1 MLKLQRYIYRELY
14 PPLVLGSLLF
24 TAVVSFGLYF
34 VSSQWLGGA
43 PVTLILQY
51 LALQVPYNL
60 TMVFPMA
67 VVLMVVVAYGR
78 LANEREL
85 GAAQTGGVSLGR
97 LAVPAAL
104 LALAVSGVSLYFSES
119 VVPRANVE
127 ARSLYWDGITGA
139 GLSRLNGR
147 TVEIGPGLELH
158 FERYDAATRRINRVR
173 LQQWQGEDGAANPNG
188 RRALIM
194 FADSG
199 TYEGNTITLQNY
211 RFYRLNYDAIDALN
225 DLPQTASEDAFR
237 SAVRGVFPFASSGEG
252 TIEIDTGLSRKQAIA
267 EFADTISADAVSL
280 SSLWATMNDASASGA
295 DRAEA
300 RATFSRKLALP
311 FGNLVL
317 VLAALPFALRFGRT
331 TGVALGVALL
341 IAVAYYLTYVLGLSL
356 GGSVLPAEVAPWIAN
371 VLFAAG
377 GVLMLR
383 RAS

>member
-1 MLKLQRYIYRELY
+1 MPRLQRYIFRELY

-34 VSSQWLGGA
+34 VSSQWLIGA
-43 PVTLILQY
+43 PVALILQY

-85 GAAQTGGVSLGR
+85 GAAQTGGVGLGR

-104 LALAVSGVSLYFSES
+104 LALLVSGVSLYFSEW
-119 VVPRANVE
+119 VVPRANIE

-139 GLSRLNGR
+139 GLSQLNGR

-158 FERYDAATRRINRVR
+158 FERYDTQTRRMNRVR
-173 LQQWQGEDGAANPNG
+173 LQQWQNAQGSADASG
-188 RRALIM
+188 RQAIVL

-199 TYEGNTITLQNY
+199 TYEGNSITLRNY
-211 RFYRLNYDAIDALN
+211 RFYRLNYAAIDALGSLAPN
-225 DLPQTASEDAFR
+225 VSDEAFR
-237 SAVRGVFPFASSGEG
+237 EAVRGVFPFASSAEG
-252 TIEIDTGLSRKQAIA
+252 TIEIDTGLSRKRAIA
-267 EFADTISADAVSL
+267 EFADTISADSVSL
-280 SSLWATMNDASASGA
+280 SRLWATANDQDATSAE
-295 DRAEA
+295 RQEA
-300 RATFSRKLALP
+300 RSALSRKLALP
-311 FGNLVL
+311 LGNLVL

-331 TGVALGVALL
+331 MGVALGVALL

-356 GGSVLPAEVAPWIAN
+356 GGRVIPQEVAPWVAN
-371 VLFAAG
+371 VLFGVG
-377 GVLMLR
+377 GLLMLR